1 MVDIFTKEQ
10 FERALPVSRKASI
23 SPMIPASI
31 DTKLW
36 KPLGLMG
43 TEYAYIVPVTEK
55 NCDIGIMIRS
65 SVGPNGRSADTGED
79 SIRCWLVSM
88 ADYKPWGSKVS
99 KYITRVPGWEKRL
112 TTTLKTLYKMAL
124 TVGKCPH
131 CAGWMKVFKVK
142 RDGPNHGRI
151 FIKCNCKRGER
162 EAPQFMEIS

>member
-55 NCDIGIMIRS
+55 GCDIGIMIRS
-65 SVGPNGRSADTGED
+65 SVRPDGRSAGVGED

-88 ADYKPWGSKVS
+88 TDYKPWGSKVS
-99 KYITRVPGWEKRL
+99 KYITRVSGWEKRL
-112 TTTLKTLYKMAL
+112 TVTLKQLYKMAL
-124 TVGKCPH
+124 SIQRCPH
-131 CAGWMKVFKVK
+131 CQKWMKAFKVK
-142 RDGPNHGRI
+142 KEGPNHGRI
-151 FIKCNCKRGER
+151 FLKCNCGRGCNE
-162 EAPQFMEIS
+162 PPKFMEIS